1 MTVRRIAFVFFT
13 LASAACALVAALYW
27 FRSSLPTPKTRIQIT
42 ASIDDV
48 PAQHI
53 QGTQADIYDLHFIL
67 MKVSRLNKNASIWS
81 GLAAIFGAAAAFTS
95 M

>member
-1 MTVRRIAFVFFT
+1 MNSTNLRFAAMG
-13 LASAACALVAALYW
+13 LAGAACALIAALYW
-27 FRSSLPTPKTRIQIT
+27 FRSSLPTPEAPVQIT
-42 ASIDDV
+42 ASVEDV

-53 QGTQADIYDLHFIL
+53 QSAHVDIYNLHFTL
-67 MKVSRLNKNASIWS
+67 MKISQLNKKASIWS

>member
-1 MTVRRIAFVFFT
+1 MTIKRIVFVSFT
-13 LASAACALVAALYW
+13 IASAACALIAALYW
-27 FRSSLPTPKTRIQIT
+27 FRSSLPTPATPIQIT
-42 ASIDDV
+42 ASVSDV

-53 QGTQADIYDLHFIL
+53 QSAQAGIYDLHFTL